1 MKTSKFIYQYGLL
14 TGLVNII
21 YGVMQFMLGTHYE
34 NDVVSQIVGAVILI
48 GGIVLGQLAF
58 RKENNGL
65 VSFKECLR
73 IGVGIGLVTAI
84 ISLVYYFLLTNIVEP
99 DFNIKALE
107 IGYATT
113 IENNPEIAS
122 QMTQQQF
129 IDSSLPFM
137 WIAYPAI
144 IMVTLFFSL
153 MFSLCT
159 GIIIKRSE

>member
-1 MKTSKFIYQYGLL
+1 M
-14 TGLVNII
+14 
-21 YGVMQFMLGTHYE
+21 
-34 NDVVSQIVGAVILI
+34 
-48 GGIVLGQLAF
+48 
-58 RKENNGL
+58 
-65 VSFKECLR
+65 
-73 IGVGIGLVTAI
+73 GIGLVTAI

-107 IGYATT
+107 IAYATT
-113 IENNPEIAS
+113 IESNPEFAS

-129 IDSSLPFM
+129 IDNSLPFT

-159 GIIIKRSE
+159 GILIKRSE

>member
-1 MKTSKFIYQYGLL
+1 MKTSKFIYQFGLL
-14 TGLVNII
+14 TGLVNVI

-34 NDVVSQIVGAVILI
+34 NDVVSQVVGAVILI

-58 RKENNGL
+58 RKENNGI
-65 VSFKECLR
+65 VSFKQCLR

-84 ISLVYYFLLTNIVEP
+84 ISVIYYFVLTNIVEP
-99 DFNIKALE
+99 DFYMKALE
-107 IGYATT
+107 IGYATAV
-113 IENNPEIAS
+113 EDNPEFAS

-129 IDSSLPFM
+129 IEASQPFS

-144 IMVTLFFSL
+144 IMVSLFFSL

-159 GIIIKRSE
+159 GILIKRSE

>member
-1 MKTSKFIYQYGLL
+1 MKISKFIYQYGLL
-14 TGLVNII
+14 TGLVSVIF
-21 YGVMQFMLGTHYE
+21 GVMKFVLGIHYE
-34 NDVVSQIVGAVILI
+34 NDVLSQVVGAVILI
-48 GGIVLGQLAF
+48 GGIVSGQIAF

-84 ISLVYYFLLTNIVEP
+84 ISLAYYFILTNIVEP
-99 DFNIKALE
+99 DFNIKVLE
-107 IGYATT
+107 IGYART
-113 IENNPEIAS
+113 IESNPEFAS
-122 QMTQQQF
+122 QTTQQQF
-129 IDSSLPFM
+129 IDRSLPFV

-159 GIIIKRSE
+159 GIVVKRS

>member
-1 MKTSKFIYQYGLL
+1 
-14 TGLVNII
+14 
-21 YGVMQFMLGTHYE
+21 MLFR
-34 NDVVSQIVGAVILI
+34 SQ
-48 GGIVLGQLAF
+48 
-58 RKENNGL
+58 
-65 VSFKECLR
+65 CLR

-107 IGYATT
+107 IAYATT
-113 IENNPEIAS
+113 IESNPEMAS

-129 IDSSLPFM
+129 IDASIPFM
-137 WIAYPAI
+137 WFAYPAI

-159 GIIIKRSE
+159 GILIKRSE

>member
-1 MKTSKFIYQYGLL
+1 M
-14 TGLVNII
+14 
-21 YGVMQFMLGTHYE
+21 
-34 NDVVSQIVGAVILI
+34 
-48 GGIVLGQLAF
+48 
-58 RKENNGL
+58 
-65 VSFKECLR
+65 
-73 IGVGIGLVTAI
+73 GIGLVTAI

-99 DFNIKALE
+99 DFNLKALE

-113 IENNPEIAS
+113 IESNPEIAS

-129 IDSSLPFM
+129 IDNSLPFM

-159 GIIIKRSE
+159 GILIKRSE

>member
-1 MKTSKFIYQYGLL
+1 M
-14 TGLVNII
+14 
-21 YGVMQFMLGTHYE
+21 
-34 NDVVSQIVGAVILI
+34 
-48 GGIVLGQLAF
+48 
-58 RKENNGL
+58 
-65 VSFKECLR
+65 
-73 IGVGIGLVTAI
+73 
-84 ISLVYYFLLTNIVEP
+84 YYFLLTNIVEP

-129 IDSSLPFM
+129 IDNSLPFM

-159 GIIIKRSE
+159 GILIKRSE